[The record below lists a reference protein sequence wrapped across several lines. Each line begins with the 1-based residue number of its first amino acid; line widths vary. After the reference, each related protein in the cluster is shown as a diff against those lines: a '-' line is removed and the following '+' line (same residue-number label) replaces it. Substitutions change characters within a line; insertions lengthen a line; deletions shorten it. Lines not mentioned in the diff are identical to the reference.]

1 MIDQII
7 AFLYSALFFITPLI
21 MTKSTSELFEFNKI
35 LFIYA
40 STVLIAFFWLLKIVL
55 NKKIILKKT
64 FLDIPILLFFA
75 SQFISTVTSIDLH
88 TSIFGYYGRFN
99 GGLLSLTSYII
110 LYYGLV
116 SNSIN
121 IEKLLKTILA
131 SSLFVILWAIPGH
144 YGHDLTCLLFTGSFS
159 NSCWDNT
166 TLAFRP
172 ELRAFSTLGQPNWL
186 GAYLAAAFFVSIYY
200 LIKNNQNTKY
210 FILNTGYLFLNFS
223 MILMSRSRS
232 AIGAVTVGLILFVGY
247 YWFFIKTNFKK
258 IITILLLITIIPVFL
273 FKTGEDKIDKY
284 LDLKNLSSI
293 VYSQKTILHPPSS
306 IVQSTNVTE
315 SFDIRKIV
323 WEGAWKLGKKYP
335 LFGTG
340 VETFAYSYYL
350 VRPVAHNLT
359 SEWDYVYNKA
369 HNEYFNYLATT
380 GFIGL
385 GAYLLLIFAFI
396 FFVFLSVI
404 PVKTGI
410 YKIKR
415 WIPFFKGMTKPIAM
429 KSTFAK
435 ATADKQS
442 NNETILT
449 VCLFIGWVT
458 ILITNFFGFSTT
470 TIQLFFFLIPAF
482 VILGRSETTTPESDS
497 GQARMTVFQK
507 FLIFLLISLTIFF
520 LFSITIY
527 YLADVNY
534 SYGIKYTKV
543 NDQQKA
549 AEYFEKAL
557 NLRAEPVY
565 QDRFSSSL
573 AYLSAVA
580 ALQNQANLAKQISFA
595 SDSYNRKTVL
605 SYPRNVFYWKT
616 RAKNMYY
623 FYQVTGKENEL
634 LQGVDALKNAQIL
647 SPTDPKIPYS
657 LALYYSIL
665 FDSTNN
671 IQDKQNWQK
680 LSLEEIEKTVKFKP
694 DYREGFL
701 LQGQLLKKYGF
712 VSEAK
717 IVFAEMLKR
726 FGDKDTEVLKEIE
739 DF

>member
-1 MIDQII
+1 MSPSPSI
-7 AFLYSALFFITPLI
+7 SA
-21 MTKSTSELFEFNKI
+21 KSS
-35 LFIYA
+35 
-40 STVLIAFFWLLKIVL
+40 
-55 NKKIILKKT
+55 
-64 FLDIPILLFFA
+64 
-75 SQFISTVTSIDLH
+75 
-88 TSIFGYYGRFN
+88 GREH
-99 GGLLSLTSYII
+99 GSLEK
-110 LYYGLV
+110 
-116 SNSIN
+116 N
-121 IEKLLKTILA
+121 I
-131 SSLFVILWAIPGH
+131 
-144 YGHDLTCLLFTGSFS
+144 
-159 NSCWDNT
+159 
-166 TLAFRP
+166 R
-172 ELRAFSTLGQPNWL
+172 
-186 GAYLAAAFFVSIYY
+186 
-200 LIKNNQNTKY
+200 
-210 FILNTGYLFLNFS
+210 
-223 MILMSRSRS
+223 
-232 AIGAVTVGLILFVGY
+232 
-247 YWFFIKTNFKK
+247 
-258 IITILLLITIIPVFL
+258 
-273 FKTGEDKIDKY
+273 
-284 LDLKNLSSI
+284 
-293 VYSQKTILHPPSS
+293 
-306 IVQSTNVTE
+306 
-315 SFDIRKIV
+315 
-323 WEGAWKLGKKYP
+323 
-335 LFGTG
+335 
-340 VETFAYSYYL
+340 YL
-350 VRPVAHNLT
+350 VPVSRH
-359 SEWDYVYNKA
+359 
-369 HNEYFNYLATT
+369 FNYLATT